1 MGSYARIPHTRMAE
15 VSLVV
20 RDDWQNK
27 GLGTLLLKYLIEIAK
42 KKGFEGFT
50 AWVLIENTKM
60 MHIFKKL
67 GYPIKYRIEGNL
79 YYVVIKFQ
87 EDNS

>member
-1 MGSYARIPHTRMAE
+1 MAE

-27 GLGTLLLKYLIEIAK
+27 GLGTILVDYLIDMAK
-42 KKGFEGFT
+42 KKNLEGFT
-50 AWVLIENTKM
+50 AWVLKSNVKM

-67 GYPIKYRIEGNL
+67 GYPVMYQVEGEL
-79 YYVVIKFQ
+79 YHVTIKFQ
-87 EDNS
+87 EDSSP